1 MIKYKRLLWL
11 RCFPEII
18 QQNLNQLISLGK
30 TLILVS
36 AAILQH
42 VSLGLI
48 SFQEWLFG
56 IVFMKPLKE
65 GDVT

>member
-1 MIKYKRLLWL
+1 M
-11 RCFPEII
+11 FPRNDTTKFKSIDFP
-18 QQNLNQLISLGK
+18 GK

>member
-1 MIKYKRLLWL
+1 M
-11 RCFPEII
+11 FPRNDTTKFKSI
-18 QQNLNQLISLGK
+18 GFPRK
-30 TLILVS
+30 TLILMS

-42 VSLGLI
+42 VSLGLM